1 MRDKRRRVILRSY
14 LRSGCITGTG
24 DIVESDTAACMH
36 LQGFLGFAYRASYAL
51 YILQRTARATRRETP
66 EFIFIR
72 ISLFRIETVT
82 MDTFMTFVRPS
93 LTRSPLVKA
102 TAITMDISIQ
112 VDVYHVVQLEMANHS
127 NTHVMRNSCCYLR

>member
-1 MRDKRRRVILRSY
+1 M
-14 LRSGCITGTG
+14 
-24 DIVESDTAACMH
+24 AACMH

-51 YILQRTARATRRETP
+51 YILQRTARATQRDAEIYLYP
-66 EFIFIR
+66 NFC
-72 ISLFRIETVT
+72 ISHR
-82 MDTFMTFVRPS
+82 DSYDGHAFMTFVRPS

-127 NTHVMRNSCCYLR
+127 NRYVCNAKLLLLPALD